1 MKLATMS
8 ANNTVMGLI
17 IGFVVFRGHIFLH
30 FFLNRG
36 LSLSLFH
43 SKLKLKRNPLF
54 LRYFKS
60 KTKEDV
66 MRIVAAFGSV
76 EEGELSA
83 VSLPEP
89 ILQLRT
95 ESNFKSS
102 AGFSLQTIV

>member
-1 MKLATMS
+1 
-8 ANNTVMGLI
+8 MGLI

-76 EEGELSA
+76 KEGELSA